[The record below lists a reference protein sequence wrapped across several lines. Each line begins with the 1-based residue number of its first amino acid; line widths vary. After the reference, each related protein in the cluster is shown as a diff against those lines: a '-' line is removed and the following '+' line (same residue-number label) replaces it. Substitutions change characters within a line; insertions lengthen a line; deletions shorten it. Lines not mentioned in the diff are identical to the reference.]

1 MDGSTTGLHQWIA
14 YLFNLAGLL
23 IITVLYVQQAGG
35 PPLVEQG
42 GGNSDRPPPP
52 REHREPFLH
61 HGQLED
67 VVLNHALDE
76 PMPARH
82 VDEPEVSRHISVSAA
97 AWHQVHDSVI
107 LFSSPEH
114 AFPEICV

>member
-1 MDGSTTGLHQWIA
+1 MDCLFVQLGRVAHHHCTVRTTSRRAAL
-14 YLFNLAGLL
+14 
-23 IITVLYVQQAGG
+23 GG
-35 PPLVEQG
+35 TGRRKQRP
-42 GGNSDRPPPP
+42 PPPP
-52 REHREPFLH
+52 REHREPFLY

-67 VVLNHALDE
+67 VVLDHALDE
-76 PMPARH
+76 PMPAGH